1 MENPLYFLFLSQKE
15 APVGDANKQ
24 IGRRIRALRASR
36 RLTLEKL
43 AEMAKMSEKH
53 LGKVERGTA
62 NPSIQCVTDIA
73 EALGLPVSAIVEADH
88 ERTREDLIAEIIA
101 LVPELSRKDA
111 QIVYRLVTMLTN
123 R

>member
-1 MENPLYFLFLSQKE
+1 M
-15 APVGDANKQ
+15 GDANKQ
-24 IGRRIRALRASR
+24 IGRRIRALRQSQN
-36 RLTLEKL
+36 LTLGTL

-73 EALGLPVSAIVEADH
+73 GALQLPVSTIVEADH
-88 ERTREDLIAEIIA
+88 ERTKEELVDEIIA
-101 LVPELSRKDA
+101 LVPNLPLKDA
-111 QIVYRLVTMLTN
+111 QIVYRLVTMLSN